1 MTSHL
6 RRTLEAMQARQDG
19 FRGGRGTQP
28 GPGAEAEEAGAAV
41 LAPGKG
47 CWGPECWGWGGGAFA
62 AAAGAGGGGTM
73 ARGADGGGAP
83 PRNGG
88 GCGGPS
94 ICARVLYYALV
105 TFSCSRE
112 SPAAGSRESP
122 AAGKQP
128 PWGAALVVG
137 LCAGLPLKPNCP
149 TCLRPQ
155 PSPAS
160 MLEKERLKTPSCPD
174 RR

>member
-122 AAGKQP
+122 RVQQQANNRRGGRHWSSDYAPACRLNQIAQRASG
-128 PWGAALVVG
+128 
-137 LCAGLPLKPNCP
+137 
-149 TCLRPQ
+149 
-155 PSPAS
+155 PSPAQPPCW
-160 MLEKERLKTPSCPD
+160 KKRG
-174 RR
+174 